1 MEDKITV
8 EVFVLAG
15 GKSRRMG
22 TDKGLVLFQGIPMIR
37 HILNLLDELQL
48 TTSII
53 SSNPDYLQFGKPV
66 YSDVIPDKGPMGG
79 LYTAMEN
86 SKATL
91 ILLLA
96 CDMPSINKEG
106 IESLL
111 KSAKSDKVIAATN
124 GKQISP
130 LFGCYPR
137 SMKEEVKKAIL
148 ADNLK
153 MQDFVMSQP
162 HILLDLKAL
171 KNSEVL
177 ENINTREELNIAENK
192 NNRR

>member
-1 MEDKITV
+1 MEDKITI

-22 TDKGLVLFQGIPMIR
+22 TDKGLVLFKGIPMIR

-48 TTSII
+48 ATSII

-66 YSDVIPDKGPMGG
+66 YSDVIPDKGPLGG

-96 CDMPSINKEG
+96 CDMPSVNKEG

-130 LFGCYPR
+130 LFGLYPR
-137 SMKEEVKKAIL
+137 SIKEKVKKAIL

-171 KNSEVL
+171 KNSEIL
-177 ENINTREELNIAENK
+177 KNINTREDLKTAENK
-192 NNRR
+192 KSRR